1 MNFITR
7 RGGQPLA
14 PKFGLRLF
22 MVTLFRWLVRLTV
35 GMILLTLAFV
45 VLAWYFA
52 IRSLPDYDGTY
63 VVQGISAPVEIV
75 RTTED
80 VPHIFGKS
88 DRDVFFALGLAHA
101 QDRLFQMT
109 VLRRAAQ
116 GRLAEIYGMGALP
129 ADDLARRLGIY
140 RNARASLQAQDPEV
154 TEVLRAYS
162 DGVNAWI
169 QQINLG
175 ARGRGA
181 PEFFL
186 FPDDIAYWEPADS
199 LAILKLLA
207 ASSTVQVRREV
218 LRARLSLAAPERGQD
233 MVAMPGEPP
242 MPDYASLFPGTR
254 FTAPKRGTDT
264 PDWTTALAGYLSP
277 SLGASA
283 NGFAAAA
290 RRTAAGG
297 ALLAND
303 PQFPLTAPG
312 LWYLARLELGSGG
325 VIGGT
330 IPGIPAVLSGRNTRL
345 AWGVTPAQIDDQDIF
360 IEEVQP
366 GDPNRYRGPQG
377 WTAFSTRREILR
389 VRGAEP
395 QTITMRETENG
406 PVIPASHLGIGTIL
420 PPGHVAVLSW
430 TGAFGEDRSMTALI
444 GLMQAQDRQ
453 AAATTLR
460 NMVAPALTV
469 TLADGNGVGQVLVGA
484 VPQRP
489 SVHQTGGR
497 MPAPGWI
504 VQNRWQG
511 IAPAPAELTDLA
523 PESGIVAATGA
534 ALPGMTGLGYD
545 WADRFRLDRLRLLIN
560 SREVHS
566 RDSFIAAQNDIV
578 SPVARALLPLV
589 GAELWFTE
597 EPAAQGTPERLR
609 QDALALLANW
619 DGAMSE
625 HLPEPLIYVAWMRAL
640 QDRLV
645 RDDLGPLADDLNEL
659 FPEFIDRVFRNIDGA
674 AVWCDI
680 RQSAPVEACTQ
691 IARQALDAA
700 LLDLV
705 ARFGPDLAS
714 WRWGDLHRA
723 RHVHPALGDM
733 RGISYIVNLIQPTS
747 GGEATIAQAGF
758 LGTGRN
764 PWLNVTGATYRGVYD
779 LADPDSSVFIISTG
793 QSGHPFSRHYDDMAE
808 LWRRGEY
815 VVMSLD
821 PALAR
826 AAAAGITHL
835 QPAGD

>member
-1 MNFITR
+1 
-7 RGGQPLA
+7 
-14 PKFGLRLF
+14 

-35 GMILLTLAFV
+35 GLILLTVALV
-45 VLAWYFA
+45 TLAWYFA
-52 IRSLPDYDGTY
+52 IRSLPDYDGSY
-63 VVQGISAPVEIV
+63 AVRGISAPVEIV

-80 VPHIFGKS
+80 VPHIFGES

-116 GRLAEIYGMGALP
+116 GRLAEIYGIGALP
-129 ADDLARRLGIY
+129 ADDLARRLGLY

-154 TEVLRAYS
+154 IEALQAYAE
-162 DGVNAWI
+162 GVNAWI
-169 QQINLG
+169 EQINLG

-186 FPDDIAYWEPADS
+186 YPEDIAYWEPADS

-207 ASSTVQVRREV
+207 ASTTVQLRREV

-233 MVAMPGEPP
+233 LVAMRGEPP
-242 MPDYASLFPGTR
+242 LPAYAGLFPGAR
-254 FTAPKRGTDT
+254 FAAPERGAG
-264 PDWTTALAGYLSP
+264 PRDWTATLAGYLAP
-277 SLGASA
+277 AAGASA

-290 RRTAAGG
+290 GRTAAGG

-303 PQFPLTAPG
+303 PQFALTAPG
-312 LWYLARLELGSGG
+312 LWYLARIELGSGG

-330 IPGIPAVLSGRNTRL
+330 IPGIPAVLSGRNTGL
-345 AWGVTPAQIDDQDIF
+345 AWGITPARIDDQDLY

-366 GDPNRYRGPQG
+366 GDPNRYRGANG
-377 WTAFSTRREILR
+377 WTEFTTRRETLR
-389 VRGAEP
+389 IRGADP
-395 QTITMRETENG
+395 QTITLRETENG
-406 PVIPASHLGIGTIL
+406 PVIPAAHLDLATIL
-420 PPGHVAVLSW
+420 PAGHVAALSW
-430 TGAFGEDRSMTALI
+430 TGGYGNDRSMTALI
-444 GLMQAQDRQ
+444 GLMRAQDRQ
-453 AAATTLR
+453 AAAGTLR
-460 NMVAPALTV
+460 EMIAPAMVV
-469 TLADGNGVGQVLVGA
+469 TLADAQGVGQVLAGA
-484 VPQRP
+484 VPHRP
-489 SVHQTGGR
+489 SGHQTAGR
-497 MPAPGWI
+497 MPAPGWLA
-504 VQNRWQG
+504 QNRWQG
-511 IAPAPAELTDLA
+511 LSPAPAELAELD

-534 ALPGMTGLGYD
+534 ALPGSGGLGHD
-545 WADRFRLDRLRLLIN
+545 WGDAYRQNRLRHLVD

-589 GAELWFTE
+589 GAELWFTG
-597 EPAAQGTPERLR
+597 EPAARGTPERQR

-619 DGAMSE
+619 DGSMSE
-625 HLPEPLIYVAWMRAL
+625 HLPEPLIYAAWMRAL

-645 RDDLGPLADDLNEL
+645 RDDLGPLADELTEL
-659 FPEFIDRVFRNIDGA
+659 FPDFIDRVFRDTGGA
-674 AVWCDI
+674 SAWCDI
-680 RQSAPVEACTQ
+680 RQSAPAETCTQ

-700 LLDLV
+700 LLDLG

-747 GGEATIAQAGF
+747 GGEMTVAHAGF
-758 LGTGRN
+758 LGHGRN
-764 PWLNVTGATYRGVYD
+764 PWLNVTGAAYRGVYD

-793 QSGHPFSRHYDDMAE
+793 QSGHPFSRHYDDMAG

-835 QPAGD
+835 KPAGD

>member
-1 MNFITR
+1 
-7 RGGQPLA
+7 
-14 PKFGLRLF
+14 

-35 GMILLTLAFV
+35 GLILLTLALV
-45 VLAWYFA
+45 TLAWYFA
-52 IRSLPDYDGTY
+52 IRSLPDYDGSY
-63 VVQGISAPVEIV
+63 AVQGISAPVEIV

-80 VPHIFGKS
+80 VPHIFGQS

-129 ADDLARRLGIY
+129 ADDLARRLGLY
-140 RNARASLQAQDPEV
+140 RNARASLEAQDPEV
-154 TEVLRAYS
+154 LDALQAYAA
-162 DGVNAWI
+162 GINAWI
-169 QQINLG
+169 EQVNLG

-186 FPDDIAYWEPADS
+186 YPDDIAYWEPADS

-207 ASSTVQVRREV
+207 ASSSVQLRREV

-233 MVAMPGEPP
+233 LVAMPGEPP
-242 MPDYASLFPGTR
+242 LPGYAALFPGAR
-254 FTAPKRGTDT
+254 FAAPERGAG
-264 PDWTTALAGYLSP
+264 PRDWTATLAGYLAP
-277 SLGASA
+277 AAGASA
-283 NGFAAAA
+283 NGFAATAG
-290 RRTAAGG
+290 RTAAGG

-303 PQFPLTAPG
+303 PQFALTAPG
-312 LWYLARLELGSGG
+312 LWYLARIELGSGG

-330 IPGIPAVLSGRNTRL
+330 IPGIPAVLSGRNTGL
-345 AWGVTPAQIDDQDIF
+345 AWGITPAWIDDQDLY

-366 GDPNRYRGPQG
+366 GDPNRYRGAQG
-377 WTAFSTRREILR
+377 WTEFATRRETLR
-389 VRGAEP
+389 IRGAEP
-395 QTITMRETENG
+395 QTITLRETENG
-406 PVIPASHLGIGTIL
+406 PVIPAAHLDLASIL
-420 PPGHVAVLSW
+420 PAGHVAALSW
-430 TGAFGEDRSMTALI
+430 TGGHGEDRSMSALI
-444 GLMQAQDRQ
+444 GLMRAQDRQ
-453 AAATTLR
+453 AATQALR
-460 NMVAPALTV
+460 GMVAPALTV
-469 TLADGNGVGQVLVGA
+469 TLADARGVGQVLAGA
-484 VPQRP
+484 LPQRP
-489 SVHQTGGR
+489 AGHQTAGR
-497 MPAPGWI
+497 MPAPGWV

-511 IAPAPAELTDLA
+511 LDPAPSELAELS

-534 ALPGMTGLGYD
+534 AEPGWAGLGHD
-545 WADRFRLDRLRLLIN
+545 RADGYRLGRLRHLIE

-566 RDSFIAAQNDIV
+566 RDSFIAAQTDIV
-578 SPVARALLPLV
+578 SPVARGLLPLV
-589 GAELWFTE
+589 GAELWFTG

-625 HLPEPLIYVAWMRAL
+625 HLPEPLIYAAWMRAL

-645 RDDLGPLADDLNEL
+645 RDDLGPLAQDLTEL
-659 FPEFIDRVFRNIDGA
+659 FPVFIDRVFRDAGGA
-674 AVWCDI
+674 SEWCDI
-680 RQSAPVEACTQ
+680 RQSAPVETCTQ

-747 GGEATIAQAGF
+747 GGEATIAHAGF
-758 LGTGRN
+758 LGRGRN
-764 PWLNVTGATYRGVYD
+764 PWLNVTGAAYRGVYD
-779 LADPDSSVFIISTG
+779 LADPDSSVFVISTG

>member
-1 MNFITR
+1 
-7 RGGQPLA
+7 
-14 PKFGLRLF
+14 

-35 GMILLTLAFV
+35 GLIFLTVALVA
-45 VLAWYFA
+45 LAWYFA
-52 IRSLPDYDGTY
+52 IRSLPDYDGSY
-63 VVQGISAPVEIV
+63 AVQGISAPVEIV

-80 VPHIFGKS
+80 VPHIFGES

-116 GRLAEIYGMGALP
+116 GRLAEIYGIGALS
-129 ADDLARRLGIY
+129 ADDLARRLGLY

-154 TEVLRAYS
+154 LEALQAYAE
-162 DGVNAWI
+162 GVNAWI
-169 QQINLG
+169 EQVNLG

-186 FPDDIAYWEPADS
+186 YPEDIAYWEPADS

-207 ASSTVQVRREV
+207 ASSSVQMRREV
-218 LRARLSLAAPERGQD
+218 LRARLSLAVPERGQELVAMRGEPPLPAYATLFPGARFAAPERGTG
-233 MVAMPGEPP
+233 P
-242 MPDYASLFPGTR
+242 R
-254 FTAPKRGTDT
+254 
-264 PDWTTALAGYLSP
+264 DWTATLAGYLAP
-277 SLGASA
+277 AAGASA

-290 RRTAAGG
+290 GRTAAGG

-303 PQFPLTAPG
+303 PQFALTAPG
-312 LWYLARLELGSGG
+312 LWYLARIELRSGG

-330 IPGIPAVLSGRNTRL
+330 IPGIPAVLSGRNTGL
-345 AWGVTPAQIDDQDIF
+345 AWGITSAQIDDQDLY

-366 GDPNRYRGPQG
+366 GDPNRYRGASG
-377 WTAFSTRREILR
+377 WTEFTTRRETLR
-389 VRGAEP
+389 IRGAEP
-395 QTITMRETENG
+395 QTITLRETENG
-406 PVIPASHLGIGTIL
+406 PVIPGAHLDIATIL
-420 PPGHVAVLSW
+420 PAGHVAALAW
-430 TGAFGEDRSMTALI
+430 TGGYGNDRSMTALI
-444 GLMQAQDRQ
+444 GLMRAQDRQ
-453 AAATTLR
+453 AAAGALR
-460 NMVAPALTV
+460 EMIAPALTV
-469 TLADGNGVGQVLVGA
+469 TLADAQGVGEVLAGA
-484 VPQRP
+484 VPHRP
-489 SVHQTGGR
+489 PGHQTAGR
-497 MPAPGWI
+497 LPAPGWI
-504 VQNRWQG
+504 AENRWQG
-511 IAPAPAELTDLA
+511 LSPAPAELTRLS

-534 ALPGMTGLGYD
+534 APPGAGGLGHD
-545 WADRFRLDRLRLLIN
+545 WGDGHRLNRLRHLIDT
-560 SREVHS
+560 REVHS

-589 GAELWFTE
+589 GAELWFTG

-625 HLPEPLIYVAWMRAL
+625 HLPEPMIYAAWMRAL

-645 RDDLGPLADDLNEL
+645 RDDLGPLADALTQLYPD
-659 FPEFIDRVFRNIDGA
+659 FIDRVFRDIGGA
-674 AVWCDI
+674 SAWCDI
-680 RQSAPVEACTQ
+680 RQSAPVETCTQ

-747 GGEATIAQAGF
+747 GGSSTIAQAGF
-758 LGTGRN
+758 LGHGRN
-764 PWLNVTGATYRGVYD
+764 PWLNVTGAAYRGVYD

-793 QSGHPFSRHYDDMAE
+793 QSGHPLSRHYDDMAE

-835 QPAGD
+835 RPAGG